1 MWIFVIEILLTNII
15 ILNKKIGILRVNF
28 YVPVS
33 ALIFSLGVTLDGG
46 KRYTQTVERSFHIS
60 MAALEPP
67 VSEGIIKEN
76 IYRSIYVV
84 PLYSEKRR
92 GKAFICF
99 SSKTLLSWFVVN
111 VGTICGIT
119 EHSLNI
125 AVLAQHSTHII
136 FNDFNIFLV
145 EFCEYT
151 VLGSYLHHFLMI
163 LK

>member
-15 ILNKKIGILRVNF
+15 ILNKKIGIPRVNF
-28 YVPVS
+28 YEPVS

-76 IYRSIYVV
+76 VYIYLCSTTLFWEWRS
-84 PLYSEKRR
+84 
-92 GKAFICF
+92 KAFIHF
-99 SSKTLLSWFVVN
+99 SSKTVLSWFVVN
-111 VGTICGIT
+111 VRTICGIT

-125 AVLAQHSTHII
+125 PVLAQHSTHII
-136 FNDFNIFLV
+136 FNDFKINIFL
-145 EFCEYT
+145 
-151 VLGSYLHHFLMI
+151 
-163 LK
+163 